1 MNEFTAPPAPVQPD
15 GTPPDSPGTRASGGP
30 AAIAASPAR
39 TAVMARIGLLGIGAA
54 ALIAAAI
61 LAFGAGTTPT
71 GTLAAGTTNGAN
83 DTVTPGLGGGPG
95 GPGGRGGPGHGP
107 RGITIT
113 AIAGSDI
120 SLETADGWTRT
131 ITVDA
136 DTAYSKSGDAIAL
149 GDLAVGDEIAFRQT
163 LEDDGSWTIDA
174 VAVILPHVGG
184 EVTAVS
190 GSTITVEQRDGT
202 TATITVNGNTE
213 YQVNG
218 DNAALAD
225 VEVGMFLVAA
235 GTENAD
241 GSLTATDVR
250 AGERGM
256 GGRGGFHGGPGPNGI
271 WGEKPD
277 GMEAPSATDSAG

>member
-1 MNEFTAPPAPVQPD
+1 MDEFNSPPAPVQA
-15 GTPPDSPGTRASGGP
+15 GAT
-30 AAIAASPAR
+30 SPAR
-39 TAVMARIGLLGIGAA
+39 TAALARIGLLGIGAA
-54 ALIAAAI
+54 ALIAAAA
-61 LAFGAGTTPT
+61 LAFGYGATPT
-71 GTLAAGTTNGAN
+71 GTLAAGTGTETSGGALSLN
-83 DTVTPGLGGGPG
+83 RFGGGPG
-95 GPGGRGGPGHGP
+95 GHGGFGHG
-107 RGITIT
+107 GITIA
-113 AIAGSDI
+113 AIDGSSI

-136 DTAYSKSGDAIAL
+136 ETTYAKGGDTISLA
-149 GDLAVGDEIAFRQT
+149 DLAVGDQIAFRQT
-163 LEDDGSWTIDA
+163 LEDDGSWTIDG

-184 EVTAVS
+184 EVTAIS

-202 TATITVNGNTE
+202 SATITVNGDTE

-218 DNAALAD
+218 DNAELAD

-250 AGERGM
+250 AGERGP
-256 GGRGGFHGGPGPNGI
+256 GGRGGFHGRPGPNGI

-277 GMEAPSATDSAG
+277 TEAPSATDSAN

>member
-1 MNEFTAPPAPVQPD
+1 MNEFTAPPAPVQ
-15 GTPPDSPGTRASGGP
+15 A
-30 AAIAASPAR
+30 AR
-39 TAVMARIGLLGIGAA
+39 TAALARIGLLGIGAA
-54 ALIAAAI
+54 ALIAAAA
-61 LAFGAGTTPT
+61 LAFGYGATPP
-71 GTLAAGTTNGAN
+71 GTLAAGNGT
-83 DTVTPGLGGGPG
+83 DTSGNALTLNGFGGAPDD
-95 GPGGRGGPGHGP
+95 PGGRGGPGHGFG
-107 RGITIT
+107 GITIT
-113 AIAGSDI
+113 GISGSNL

-136 DTAYSKSGDAIAL
+136 DTTYTESGDAITLA
-149 GDLAVGDEIAFRQT
+149 DLAVGDQIAFRQT

-190 GSTITVEQRDGT
+190 GSTITIERRDGT
-202 TATITVNGNTE
+202 TATITVNGDTE

-271 WGEKPD
+271 WGDKP
-277 GMEAPSATDSAG
+277 GAEAPSATDSAS